1 MKNFK
6 KMINNNVAL
15 VEDSRGK
22 ESIVIGKGI
31 AFKKNKGDLINDCE
45 IEKEYSKLE
54 TNNINLVDYFKDINY
69 KILLVCDEV
78 KSLISQNYTLEY
90 TDFMFLSL
98 IDHINGSIYR
108 INNNINVENEISSDD
123 LSFYSNEVE
132 LAIKTKDLIQKELNV
147 ELNDNELAFL
157 ILHFIGILY
166 DLKYTTINK
175 KIIGISNEIL
185 NIVSASIQKDI
196 EDFSIERLKI
206 HLKFFLI
213 RQFNKNLKEL
223 ETENDDDLY
232 LFLKTKYP
240 NAEKIL
246 LNITTY
252 LKDRYDLDVSLNEEL
267 YLLIHIIKIIK

>member
-1 MKNFK
+1 MKYFK

-15 VEDSRGK
+15 VEDNLGK
-22 ESIVIGKGI
+22 ESIVIGKGCG
-31 AFKKNKGDLINDCE
+31 FQKKEGDIINSAD

-69 KILLVCDEV
+69 KVLLVCDEV
-78 KSLISQNYTLEY
+78 KLLISDYYSLEY
-90 TDFMFLSL
+90 TDFMYLSL
-98 IDHINGSIYR
+98 IDHINGSVYR
-108 INNNINVENEISSDD
+108 INSNINVENEISNED
-123 LSFYSNEVE
+123 LSFYSTEVE
-132 LAIKTKDLIQKELNV
+132 LANKTKDLIEKELQINF
-147 ELNDNELAFL
+147 NDNELSFL

-175 KIIGISNEIL
+175 KIVSISNEIL
-185 NIVSASIQKDI
+185 NIICSSTGKDF

-213 RQFNKNLKEL
+213 RQFNKNIKEL
-223 ETENDDDLY
+223 KTDADDDLY
-232 LFLKTKYP
+232 IFLKEKYP

-246 LNITTY
+246 FEIIDHLEANYNLN
-252 LKDRYDLDVSLNEEL
+252 VSLNEKL

>member
-1 MKNFK
+1 MKYFK

-31 AFKKNKGDLINDCE
+31 AFKKNKGDFIDDLE
-45 IEKEYSKLE
+45 IEKEYFKLE
-54 TNNINLVDYFKDINY
+54 SNNINLVDYFKNINY
-69 KILLVCDEV
+69 KILLVCDEI
-78 KSLISQNYTLEY
+78 KSLISDYYTLEY

-108 INNNINVENEISSDD
+108 IDSGINIEGTILSDD

-132 LAIKTKDLIQKELNV
+132 LAIKTKNLIKEELNI
-147 ELNDNELAFL
+147 EFNDNELAFL
-157 ILHFIGILY
+157 TLHFIGILY

-175 KIIGISNEIL
+175 KVIEISNEIL
-185 NIVSASIQKDI
+185 NIISSSLEEDI
-196 EDFSIERLKI
+196 EVFALERVRV

-223 ETENDDDLY
+223 ETENDKDLY
-232 LFLKTKYP
+232 FFLKSKYP
-240 NAEKIL
+240 NSKNMLLKIL
-246 LNITTY
+246 NY
-252 LKDRYDLDVSLNEEL
+252 LKDTHNLDISLNEEL